1 MINLNYYGDWN
12 NDDQKTQTEIKLQ
25 ATLATLIQVLRDQVE
40 SEVETCIFFL
50 ETCIIV
56 SHVKAIKIKRI
67 DDSCLTFSLEHMICV
82 THLCCVKLKGVP
94 SVPKCKTW
102 KECFYKRFL
111 QPTILL
117 HMIDFLGSLS
127 SNIHWLLLCLHT
139 LM

>member
-40 SEVETCIFFL
+40 SEVETCI
-50 ETCIIV
+50 IV

-82 THLCCVKLKGVP
+82 THLSCVKRKGVP
-94 SVPKCKTW
+94 SVP
-102 KECFYKRFL
+102 YKMQEMKRVFL
-111 QPTILL
+111 RDFCSPLYLYIWLND
-117 HMIDFLGSLS
+117 MIDFLGSLS